1 MPDACDFIVDVQLK
15 AAEDFTIQRLAK
27 SIIATLNDD
36 CIGCGS
42 PIPAL
47 RRAVLPMADRCVFC
61 QGLHEAKGGSYVR
74 A

>member
-15 AAEDFTIQRLAK
+15 AADAFTFQRLAK

-47 RRAVLPMADRCVFC
+47 RRAVLPMANRCVCC
-61 QGLHEAKGGSYVR
+61 QGVYERKETRYVR